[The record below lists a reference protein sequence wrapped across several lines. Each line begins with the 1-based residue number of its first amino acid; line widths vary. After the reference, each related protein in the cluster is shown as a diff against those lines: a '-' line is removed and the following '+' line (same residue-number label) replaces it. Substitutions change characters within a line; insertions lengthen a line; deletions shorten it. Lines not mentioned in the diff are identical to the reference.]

1 MAPLRRMT
9 STQTLDSLRAALRA
23 HPSLNVAVA
32 LPDGR
37 LIPAEFHVT
46 EAGTVTKDFI
56 DCGGT
61 RRRRVTAQLQ
71 TWRGRDSEHRLT
83 TDRLARILEV
93 CGPVLPAGDT
103 PVEVEY
109 EDAVTS
115 QYPLSAIEAG
125 DGVLRL
131 QLGLRHTDCLA
142 KSTCSESEAEPAVAR
157 AGCGCGPSC
166 C

>member
-1 MAPLRRMT
+1 MK
-9 STQTLDSLRAALRA
+9 DSLTLAEFRAALRR
-23 HPSLNVAVA
+23 HQEDQVVLV

-37 LIPAEFHVT
+37 RVPAEFHVT

-71 TWRGRDSEHRLT
+71 TWIGRDAEHRLKAS
-83 TDRLARILEV
+83 RLAHILDT
-93 CGPVLPAGDT
+93 CAPVLPSGET
-103 PVEVEY
+103 GVEFEY
-109 EDAVTS
+109 EDAMVS
-115 QYPLSAIEAG
+115 QYPLVAVESA
-125 DGVLRL
+125 DGELRL

-142 KSTCSESEAEPAVAR
+142 RAQCDVASAEAVGS
-157 AGCGCGPSC
+157 GCGCGATC

>member
-1 MAPLRRMT
+1 MKP
-9 STQTLDSLRAALRA
+9 TLSLDDLRAALRA
-23 HPSLNVAVA
+23 HPGRAVTLA

-37 LIPAEFHVT
+37 RVPAEFHVT
-46 EAGTVTKDFI
+46 EAGTVTKDSI

-71 TWRGRDSEHRLT
+71 TWTGRDAAHRLS

-109 EDAVTS
+109 EDGVVS
-115 QYPLSAIEAG
+115 QYPLAG
-125 DGVLRL
+125 IAAHETSLRL
-131 QLGLRHTDCLA
+131 ELGLRHTDGLA
-142 KSTCSESEAEPAVAR
+142 RERCGEGDDESVA
-157 AGCGCGPSC
+157 AACGCGEQC